1 MPKSLAIQDL
11 MYPAVDLALARQ
23 LERAEATAGANYVEA
38 RRDVHPDVGA
48 EWIEVAGVYAMFDGA
63 ASPITQTFGLG
74 VFEPFLDREFDR
86 VETFFSDHGAPT
98 SHEVS
103 SFAPRET
110 LGLLSQRGY
119 TPIEA
124 STVLVRPTRM
134 ATAGTAHD
142 EVTVRMADAAS
153 ADEMRLWCRIAG
165 EGWST
170 ESPEIPAVLEGMVDV
185 FARNRCAHYFVGD
198 LDGRTV
204 AVGALNVVN
213 GIALMAGACTIPAAR
228 RRGAQR
234 ALLQTRLAFAADL
247 GLDLAMVVAQP
258 GSESQ
263 RNAERQGFRPMYTRA
278 KWRRPIDA
286 A

>member
-1 MPKSLAIQDL
+1 MTAVGP

-38 RRDVHPDVGA
+38 RREVQPDVGA
-48 EWIEVAGVYAMFDGA
+48 EWIEIAGVYAMFDGV

-86 VETFFSDHGAPT
+86 VEAFFADHGAPT

-110 LGLLSQRGY
+110 LSLLSQRGY
-119 TPIEA
+119 APIEA

-134 ATAGTAHD
+134 ATAGTAND

-153 ADEMRLWCRIAG
+153 ADQMRLWCRIAG

-170 ESPEIPAVLEGMVDV
+170 ESAEIPAVLEGMVDV
-185 FARNRCAHYFVGD
+185 FARNRCAHYFVGH
-198 LDGRTV
+198 LDGRAV
-204 AVGALNVVN
+204 AVGALNIVN
-213 GIALMAGACTIPAAR
+213 GIALMAGACTIPTAR

-234 ALLQTRLAFAADL
+234 ALFQTRLAFAADL